1 MLPLFKKNDKLDGTN
16 YRPVSHIIELGKIV
30 EYVVHD
36 QVYNHFVEHKMFH
49 GNHHGFLGD
58 HSTATALVQLQD
70 MWVTASEDTK
80 LSAALLLDLSAAFDI
95 VDHSIFIEKLKVYK
109 FSNQT
114 IQWFSSYLSN
124 RKQMVQIE
132 SKLSDP
138 EDLVEHGV
146 PQGSILGPLIFILF
160 NNDFPDNSVEGES
173 VLYADDDTVN
183 VSDEDPVVLQ
193 LKIQR
198 EANRSTDWVR
208 DNRMVC
214 SGDKT
219 KLFVIGTSQLRKS
232 RLIDKDIIIKINVCG
247 QTVTESSSKKL
258 LGLIVNNKQTWKDY
272 LYGEQWRD
280 RGNAPGLIPQLSQR
294 VGLLK
299 RVVHLMPP
307 KRFNTICQGIF
318 YSKMLYCL
326 QVVGNVWGI
335 ESSDEVNRRFVA
347 FTKDD
352 NQKLQTL
359 QNSVLRMKTNLPRRT
374 PTRTLLSVG
383 GDLSVQQLTALT
395 SLTSLQ
401 KVIQN
406 GKPKYIA
413 DKLNLSTVNTRQ
425 ENTIKIDSSL
435 TLTRGAYM

>member
-1 MLPLFKKNDKLDGTN
+1 M
-16 YRPVSHIIELGKIV
+16 
-30 EYVVHD
+30 
-36 QVYNHFVEHKMFH
+36 
-49 GNHHGFLGD
+49 
-58 HSTATALVQLQD
+58 
-70 MWVTASEDTK
+70 
-80 LSAALLLDLSAAFDI
+80 
-95 VDHSIFIEKLKVYK
+95 
-109 FSNQT
+109 
-114 IQWFSSYLSN
+114 
-124 RKQMVQIE
+124 
-132 SKLSDP
+132 
-138 EDLVEHGV
+138 
-146 PQGSILGPLIFILF
+146 
-160 NNDFPDNSVEGES
+160 
-173 VLYADDDTVN
+173 
-183 VSDEDPVVLQ
+183 
-193 LKIQR
+193 
-198 EANRSTDWVR
+198 
-208 DNRMVC
+208 
-214 SGDKT
+214 
-219 KLFVIGTSQLRKS
+219 
-232 RLIDKDIIIKINVCG
+232 
-247 QTVTESSSKKL
+247 
-258 LGLIVNNKQTWKDY
+258 NNKQTWKDY

-335 ESSDEVNRRFVA
+335 DSSDEVNRRFAA

-435 TLTRGAYM
+435 TLTRGAYMYRAAAIFNNLPPEMRAEMDPKTFKYKAKAWVKLNIHQKPP